1 MNAMINNK
9 KSSIINKDKNQIK
22 EQNNN
27 HLSLLSN
34 IGSNQNRH
42 SSENQRNNTKFNSQK
57 KVKNNN
63 DFLIS
68 LNDINNIKLNNFSNL
83 IKTSKVMKK
92 TKNKNHSLSKPKL
105 EIEIN
110 NKNNKRIHYSRIGN
124 NNKKYK
130 KNISEHDLVNNI
142 LNTFTDYNFTKNT
155 NTNTN
160 ANIINH
166 SSKKKIIYNKTK
178 GKEKTNIITTN
189 TNDKMSSCRKD
200 RERTRSRRFSDPKLT
215 KSSSG
220 YSKANNN
227 IYNHLTQ
234 ANSFFKLNNNQSN
247 KIGYGYISTYGNN
260 NTDYYGNA
268 VKLSGKK
275 SNNNN
280 GNKYRNKSSKSNV
293 IGKIIKNYKKNDLN
307 CIFNVN
313 LIPPVTSLNNLQ
325 DYFNNLYKV
334 EYSGENVIKKKYV
347 KNNKKINHNKEK
359 EEKEL
364 KIRNNEDY
372 SHNNNTM
379 MTKTND
385 DLSKIKKDNNFQK
398 FCNDSPEEIHFYI
411 ISSIQNGNY
420 MENNLNKK

>member
-1 MNAMINNK
+1 
-9 KSSIINKDKNQIK
+9 
-22 EQNNN
+22 
-27 HLSLLSN
+27 
-34 IGSNQNRH
+34 
-42 SSENQRNNTKFNSQK
+42 
-57 KVKNNN
+57 
-63 DFLIS
+63 
-68 LNDINNIKLNNFSNL
+68 
-83 IKTSKVMKK
+83 
-92 TKNKNHSLSKPKL
+92 
-105 EIEIN
+105 
-110 NKNNKRIHYSRIGN
+110 
-124 NNKKYK
+124 
-130 KNISEHDLVNNI
+130 
-142 LNTFTDYNFTKNT
+142 
-155 NTNTN
+155 
-160 ANIINH
+160 
-166 SSKKKIIYNKTK
+166 
-178 GKEKTNIITTN
+178 
-189 TNDKMSSCRKD
+189 MSSCRKD
-200 RERTRSRRFSDPKLT
+200 RERNRSRRFSDPKLT
-215 KSSSG
+215 KSSSS
-220 YSKANNN
+220 YSKVNNN

-247 KIGYGYISTYGNN
+247 KIGCGYISTYGNN
-260 NTDYYGNA
+260 NTDYFGNV

-275 SNNNN
+275 SKNNN

-347 KNNKKINHNKEK
+347 KNNKKRNHNKEK

-379 MTKTND
+379 MTKTNED
-385 DLSKIKKDNNFQK
+385 ISKIKKDNNFQK